1 MSTSQDSVDELFDV
15 KNAFY
20 TGNYQTCI
28 NEAGKLK
35 VCQLLILM
43 SFDLDL
49 NRYYFLK
56 FSSHKVADPSM
67 SLERDILVYRAYLA
81 LRKWR
86 VVLEEVSGTIE

>member
-1 MSTSQDSVDELFDV
+1 MSSSQDSVDELFDV

-35 VCQLLILM
+35 V
-43 SFDLDL
+43 
-49 NRYYFLK
+49 
-56 FSSHKVADPSM
+56 ADPSM
-67 SLERDILVYRAYLA
+67 SQEKDILVYRAYLA

-86 VVLEEVSGTIE
+86 VVLEEL